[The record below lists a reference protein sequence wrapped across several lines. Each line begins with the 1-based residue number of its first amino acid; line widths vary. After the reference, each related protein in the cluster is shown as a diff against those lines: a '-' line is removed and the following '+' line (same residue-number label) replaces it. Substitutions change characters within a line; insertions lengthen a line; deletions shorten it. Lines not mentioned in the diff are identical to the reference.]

1 MGSTVTMA
9 KLLGLC
15 TLCVIFATAALA
27 ATQNLDDEPR
37 SSDVI
42 DEILPREADLDLS
55 LEDEDDEDDELL
67 DRDDGEE
74 TGENEAQ
81 GEPSDRL
88 SFARCCPFG
97 QHMRFTRSGYMCR
110 SCRRC
115 SEYWVTGRCG
125 GSRATEKAT
134 ANINLGGTSYTV
146 TLQKNSARSICSG
159 LWGWRRRRCLRMS
172 MWGLFGRKARRGL
185 RNTRRKSRKTP
196 RRSRK
201 PKSPKMPNNPKRG
214 RAKKQE
220 KTG

>member
-42 DEILPREADLDLS
+42 DEIQPREADLDLS

-67 DRDDGEE
+67 DRDDMEE

-88 SFARCCPFG
+88 SFARCCPIG
-97 QHMRFTRSGYMCR
+97 QYMRVTRRGFRCR
-110 SCRRC
+110 SCSRFPRC
-115 SEYWVTGRCG
+115 SYYWVTGRCSG
-125 GSRATEKAT
+125 IRATEKAT

-146 TLQKNSARSICSG
+146 TLQKNSGRSICSG
-159 LWGWRRRRCLRMS
+159 LWGR
-172 MWGLFGRKARRGL
+172 
-185 RNTRRKSRKTP
+185 
-196 RRSRK
+196 
-201 PKSPKMPNNPKRG
+201 
-214 RAKKQE
+214 
-220 KTG
+220 

>member
-42 DEILPREADLDLS
+42 DEIQPREAYLDLS

-159 LWGWRRRRCLRMS
+159 LWGWRRRRCLRMQR
-172 MWGLFGRKARRGL
+172 MWGWGLFGRKARRG
-185 RNTRRKSRKTP
+185 P
-196 RRSRK
+196 
-201 PKSPKMPNNPKRG
+201 
-214 RAKKQE
+214 
-220 KTG
+220 